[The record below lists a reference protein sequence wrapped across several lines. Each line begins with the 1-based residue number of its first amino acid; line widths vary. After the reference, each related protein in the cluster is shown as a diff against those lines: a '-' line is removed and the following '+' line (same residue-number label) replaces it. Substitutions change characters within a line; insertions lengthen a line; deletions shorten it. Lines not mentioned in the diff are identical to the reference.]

1 MPEQNKGS
9 PKELT
14 IRKFPIGLVFIFSLV
29 LMMMSGYSDEL
40 LPMSFMGQAMFS
52 AAFFLLLVAV
62 LTMVKT
68 RQPEPSKRAKKKG
81 KVKASESNASEEA
94 VITEV
99 PGVPAD
105 ATEGLVD
112 LRKDKPAAAQQ
123 AEPMR
128 VKEKVIVAF
137 LLAVFGFRVLSD
149 IGKFSDILSWAR
161 YGEEPLSILNAVL
174 LLGFAA
180 AAFIYLKMRHGGP
193 ARPGDKTSHDLLAL
207 LGGAALLYGALTAA
221 GFALGLNALPVLCYV
236 HCALMIYLIASTVV
250 NLIVALFKRN
260 ILDNFDY
267 SFLPHKLFSKAKVS
281 KILETEEA
289 KARFSLKSLWTFRYA
304 AQILPGLILLL
315 GTVLFLSTAVYVV
328 QPQQQAA
335 VYRFGRFG
343 KHSIVGE
350 GLHIKFPWPI
360 DKIEIFDVDR
370 VNEMQIGYRSSEA
383 KNFLWTQE
391 HDGGEYTLLLG
402 NGNEAVSVNIKL
414 LYKITDLY
422 AYLKTCA
429 KPEEAL
435 SAAAYEA
442 IMRQTVNTT
451 LDAFLSV
458 DRSSL
463 SSSLA
468 KELSLFCEERGLGLA
483 VVQVVVEGIHP
494 PVEIADVYQKVVTA
508 SVDKSTLIVNADS
521 EAGRLLI
528 EADQQSKEAIAEAQ
542 AAQHRRV
549 SNAQEEIAVYYS
561 AVEAYKLNPACF
573 RLYKY
578 IETYE
583 KVIGGQKVYVFSP
596 GTEKDISRFYIGK
609 NPVMFAQNVEQ

>member
-1 MPEQNKGS
+1 P
-9 PKELT
+9 P
-14 IRKFPIGLVFIFSLV
+14 
-29 LMMMSGYSDEL
+29 D
-40 LPMSFMGQAMFS
+40 
-52 AAFFLLLVAV
+52 
-62 LTMVKT
+62 
-68 RQPEPSKRAKKKG
+68 
-81 KVKASESNASEEA
+81 
-94 VITEV
+94 
-99 PGVPAD
+99 VPAD
-105 ATEGLVD
+105 AAGGLID
-112 LRKDKPAAAQQ
+112 LRRDRPAANRQ

-128 VKEKVIVAF
+128 AKEKMIVA
-137 LLAVFGFRVLSD
+137 LCLAVFGFRVLAD
-149 IGKFSDILSWAR
+149 IGKTPDILSWAR
-161 YGEEPLSILNAVL
+161 YGEEALSIFNAAL
-174 LLGFAA
+174 LLVFAA
-180 AAFIYLKMRHGGP
+180 VFFLYLKLRPGKP

-221 GFALGLNALPVLCYV
+221 GFALHINVLPVLCYA
-236 HCALMIYLIASTVV
+236 HCAFMAYLIGAAAA
-250 NLIVALFKRN
+250 NLAIALFRRN

-267 SFLPHKLFSKAKVS
+267 SFLPKHLFAKGKVK
-281 KILETEEA
+281 KILETEEV

-304 AQILPGLILLL
+304 VKILPGLALLL
-315 GTVLFLSTAVYVV
+315 GAVLFLSTAVYVV

-343 KHSIVGE
+343 KHSVAGE
-350 GLHIKFPWPI
+350 GLHVKFPWPI
-360 DKIEIFDVDR
+360 DKIEIYDVDR
-370 VNEMQIGYRSSEA
+370 VNEMQIGYRASEA
-383 KNFLWTQE
+383 RNFLWTQE

-429 KPEEAL
+429 RPEEVL

-451 LDAFLSV
+451 LDAFLRV

-463 SSSLA
+463 SGFL
-468 KELSLFCEERGLGLA
+468 ETQLSAFCEARGLGLS
-483 VVQVVVEGIHP
+483 VVQVIVEGIHP
-494 PVEIADVYQKVVTA
+494 PVEIAGVYQRVVTA

-528 EADQQSKEAIAEAQ
+528 EADRQSKEAIA
-542 AAQHRRV
+542 AARADQHSRV
-549 SNAQEEIAVYYS
+549 SGAREEMAVYYS

-609 NPVMFAQNVEQ
+609 NPALFTQNADQ